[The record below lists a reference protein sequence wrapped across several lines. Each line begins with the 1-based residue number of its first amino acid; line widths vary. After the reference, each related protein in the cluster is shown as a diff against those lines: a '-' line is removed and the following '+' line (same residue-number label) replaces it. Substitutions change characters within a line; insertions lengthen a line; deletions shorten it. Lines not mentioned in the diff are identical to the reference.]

1 MNEKPNEREDGLVE
15 IKQTY
20 TAVLQGRVVVHD
32 VPMLQDPDSQETL
45 LTPETA
51 EKLYNLLS
59 RPEQKTGVTT
69 ADIYA
74 WDAPTQAA

>member
-1 MNEKPNEREDGLVE
+1 MSVREDGLVE
-15 IKQTY
+15 IKKTY
-20 TAVLQGRVVVHD
+20 TTVLHGRVVVIHD